1 MATGQANGASAG
13 QVVTCN
19 PLEFG
24 LYDGGSRG
32 RLTVDLRGA
41 EPVIEFD
48 GLMRGVDANKL
59 LSENTDSKNRL
70 YGRLGGTVQ
79 ARFTGSERARI
90 SRTVTGK
97 GQLTLVNG
105 RLGQINLAREV
116 VAAGELVGLR
126 YDQRDTPI
134 EDMTTNFEI
143 GEGWVRTADL
153 SLRTPDLTM
162 NAVGGFS
169 FAEELAFEATAT
181 FTPEATERMTSRS
194 PLGALAGGLL
204 TDEQGR
210 AVVPFNIRGA
220 FAQPKITLDV
230 KRMAEMRLRRGSTSP
245 AGNVRDILDRLLKP
259 RE

>member
-1 MATGQANGASAG
+1 PVSIAN
-13 QVVTCN
+13 QVITCD

-32 RLTVDLRGA
+32 RLSVDLRGA
-41 EPVIEFD
+41 EPVVEFD

-79 ARFTGSERARI
+79 ARFAGSERARI
-90 SRTVTGK
+90 SRTATGK
-97 GQLTLVNG
+97 GQLSLVNG

-116 VAAGELVGLR
+116 VAVGELVGLR
-126 YDQRDTPI
+126 YAERDTPI
-134 EDMTTNFEI
+134 EDMSTSFEI
-143 GEGWVRTADL
+143 GEGWVRTGDL
-153 SLRTPDLTM
+153 TLRTPDLSM
-162 NAVGGFS
+162 NAMGGFS

-181 FTPEATERMTSRS
+181 FTPEATARMTSRS

-210 AVVPFNIRGA
+210 AVVPFNIRGSL
-220 FAQPKITLDV
+220 AQPKFSLDV
-230 KRMAEMRLRRGSTSP
+230 KRMAEMRLRRGPASP
-245 AGNVRDILDRLLKP
+245 AGNVRDILDRLLKR